1 MSYLGN
7 APARSFISFERQ
19 VFTIVNSQTA
29 YALSHSVTNEND
41 IRLVI
46 NNVVQEPGSGKAYTA
61 TGTALTLSAAL
72 TNGTDE
78 MYCVFLGRAT
88 ATSAPGA
95 GSIGTAQ
102 LAADAVTNAKIADD
116 AISDEQLDPTVITGQ
131 TAETSIATD
140 DLILL
145 SDTSAS
151 GALKKMTRAN
161 FVSGVG
167 GIANAQAFY
176 LSGSKSG
183 SSGVGTVIDTAYT
196 AFDASAVN
204 ASVGTIGSAS
214 NVTVSSGVFSFAS
227 TGYYLIL
234 TQMNFY
240 MAGSDETRYVLG
252 TIQATYNNSSYGDVA
267 QGASQIAN
275 VTGANENT
283 SVSPQVILNV
293 DNTSNVKFRL
303 KMQGVNTLVTETQT
317 KGFRVTIIKLAD
329 V

>member
-1 MSYLGN
+1 MAYLGN

-29 YALSHSVTNEND
+29 YALSHSVANEND
-41 IRLVI
+41 IRLVV

-102 LAADAVTNAKIADD
+102 LAADAVTNAKVA
-116 AISDEQLDPTVITGQ
+116 STVITGQ

-167 GIANAQAFY
+167 GTNTPNFLATM
-176 LSGSKSG
+176 
-183 SSGVGTVIDTAYT
+183 SSSQNPSSATAT
-196 AFDASAVN
+196 LVN
-204 ASVGTIGSAS
+204 FNQTTYDSAS
-214 NVTVSSGVFSFAS
+214 GFDTSNKKYVIPSA
-227 TGYYLIL
+227 GYYHI
-234 TQMNFY
+234 Y
-240 MAGSDETRYVLG
+240 
-252 TIQATYNNSSYGDVA
+252 
-267 QGASQIAN
+267 AN
-275 VTGANENT
+275 VNMY
-283 SVSPQVILNV
+283 
-293 DNTSNVKFRL
+293 NTSNDLDRIIGYIYIGGGLRFQTDIQIPNAPSAYVYL
-303 KMQGVNTLVTETQT
+303 GGVYNCSANDAVEIKIYQVMGSGTT
-317 KGFRVTIIKLAD
+317 TIPTDKNYFGGYKIIT
-329 V
+329 